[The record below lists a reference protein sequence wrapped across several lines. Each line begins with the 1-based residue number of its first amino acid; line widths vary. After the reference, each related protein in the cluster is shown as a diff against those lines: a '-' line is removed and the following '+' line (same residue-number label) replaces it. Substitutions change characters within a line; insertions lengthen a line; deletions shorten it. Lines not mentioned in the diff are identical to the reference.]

1 MSGQPQSQFPSLSA
15 VVQDLETKLVA
26 PGKKYDLAPIYYQ
39 LCQDAAV
46 ILAVRHLALGAIAN
60 RLNLY
65 SNPSAASILVDEVSG
80 RVHGTD
86 PDRLLMSIQ
95 HLKAHYPSIY
105 RLNTLSF
112 DRFTASAEEFI
123 DRHIAQG
130 IAPVSPEPS
139 SPQSNFVQPLAMVN
153 NIVPAAR
160 INKTILIGGAIMAG
174 AIVAGTFFTIG
185 RHHTLPTSPV
195 VVSPI
200 SNSPLASIPSTV
212 GTVPLPS
219 VSIRT
224 GYIPAPVSTPLSRR
238 ATDGKSTAPISVAA
252 IPSVLSSSPIAVRS
266 TPQPSSSGGRSS
278 SIPAVPAIK
287 ISSKPSSSMATGST
301 REQIRPQ
308 SSTNSFIS
316 QYYGKLKRGQ
326 HQSAWLDLAPRFQN
340 NRQANPGGYKGQ
352 YSKWWSSRGQHTQL
366 DRVETVKATA
376 TRAIVRVHCR
386 FSGEA
391 YVAEYHLAFDKASRS
406 WKIDKIKKLS

>member
-26 PGKKYDLAPIYYQ
+26 PGKKYDLAPIYHQ
-39 LCQDAAV
+39 LRQDAAV

-123 DRHIAQG
+123 DRHVAQG
-130 IAPVSPEPS
+130 TPPIAPVSPEQS
-139 SPQSNFVQPLAMVN
+139 SPPSNFVQPLAMVN

-160 INKTILIGGAIMAG
+160 INKTIMIGGAIVAG
-174 AIVAGTFFTIG
+174 AIMAGTFFTIG
-185 RHHTLPTSPV
+185 RHHTPPTATV

-200 SNSPLASIPSTV
+200 SNSPLALIPSTV

-224 GYIPAPVSTPLSRR
+224 GYTSTPLSPR

-252 IPSVLSSSPIAVRS
+252 IPSVLSSSRS
-266 TPQPSSSGGRSS
+266 TPQPSSAGGRRSS
-278 SIPAVPAIK
+278 LPAIPAIK
-287 ISSKPSSSMATGST
+287 ISSKPSSSMAINST

-326 HQSAWLDLAPRFQN
+326 HQSAWLDLAPSFQN
-340 NRQANPGGYKGQ
+340 NRQANPGGYRGQ
-352 YSKWWSSRGQHTQL
+352 YSKWWGSRGQHTQL

-376 TRAIVRVHCR
+376 ARAIVRVHCR